1 MLTALCRCRNSLT
14 CSCCLMTD
22 KKLSGIYGIL
32 PSDLETDDLLAQA
45 ESALMGGVRIL
56 QFRDKKQGYKRALQ
70 RAQALR
76 QLTLEY
82 KAIFIVN
89 DSIQLAL
96 DCGADGVHLGR
107 NDEALTTATLKEI
120 GDNMLVGITCRA
132 DAALAKSVL
141 DSGVDYVAFGA
152 IWKSESKPEV
162 PEIGLSRL
170 AKARQMFPDA
180 NICAIGGIS
189 AENIA
194 AVKAAGADC
203 AALISG
209 LFSAQDIEARAGQL
223 VEAWSQA

>member
-1 MLTALCRCRNSLT
+1 MAN
-14 CSCCLMTD
+14 

-32 PSDLETDDLLAQA
+32 PADLETDDLLAQA

-70 RAQALR
+70 RARALR

-82 KAIFIVN
+82 EAIFIVN

-96 DCGADGVHLGR
+96 DSGADGVHLGR
-107 NDEALTTATLKEI
+107 DDEALTTATLSEI
-120 GDNMLVGITCRA
+120 GDKLLVGITCRA

-141 DSGVDYVAFGA
+141 DHGVDYVAFGA
-152 IWKSESKPEV
+152 IWKTESKPEV

-189 AENIA
+189 MDNVV

-203 AALISG
+203 AAVISG
-209 LFSAQDIEARAGQL
+209 LFAAEDIEARARKL
-223 VEAWSQA
+223 VEAWRLA